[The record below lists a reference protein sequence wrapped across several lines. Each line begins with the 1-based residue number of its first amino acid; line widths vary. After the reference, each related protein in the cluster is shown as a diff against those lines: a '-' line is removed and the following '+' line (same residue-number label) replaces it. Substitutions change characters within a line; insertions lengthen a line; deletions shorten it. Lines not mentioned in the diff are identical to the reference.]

1 MAISGLL
8 EITPED
14 IPIICNYLNDEAY
27 NNGIRKNPKYISR
40 VTTYDILDDEVSKYK
55 ICKDNDEIIAFLL
68 YRVDI
73 NDFRN
78 NELLNYYIRPEYR
91 SHRLVALPLAR
102 KLVEVFG
109 DTNLSFKRLYPT
121 VDSVT
126 KYTVGDF
133 INIEKLSKY
142 LKRLEKYK

>member
-73 NDFRN
+73 KDFRK
-78 NELLNYYIRPEYR
+78 NELINCFIRKEFRINR
-91 SHRLVALPLAR
+91 SVVFSIAR